1 MAMLTSK
8 DKRAAKKRK
17 KEEIVFLFNNYTS
30 TRE

>member
-17 KEEIVFLFNNYTS
+17 KEEIVFLFNHTS